1 MVFCDKEYDAVAR
14 YQSEAM
20 HENRLEYVLF
30 LTHPLPDMPTSR
42 SEFAEEMVTEL
53 LDKDLSTHSQYDLG
67 AVVGALKAA
76 IKARDAYVTRVLW
89 TKIDS
94 EVSEKP
100 PLNMSDV
107 EITPE
112 LLRFLLCYAQMPSL
126 VLVLDNQHKTP
137 FLTSPPMIQNVLD
150 ASDANRDW
158 THGHEIV
165 ALVAA
170 VMHALTAVREQRK
183 GKRAHREV
191 DPVWDHVLTRLIAAM
206 PRNPGLLIRRT
217 VPDDLPSWKSIERVI
232 DVAVRCTKTSCSDL
246 KHLLKQC
253 EFAFDHLAEAFQL
266 ALMCGA
272 AKDHVLVSAL
282 SAIYQKILD
291 QNPWEGRHA
300 RASNNVRF
308 HGCMNKVWI
317 AVASHST
324 KNVLVPLCGPDKT
337 QLALVPVP
345 DKGAG
350 RDPSVFVDI
359 VGALDSA
366 HSPFSQHS
374 DDVAYLACKA
384 LNVAMRC
391 NGKVLLVQALV
402 DLVIGHKDVGFL
414 IANVPKFVC
423 RAVISFQT
431 VFDSLEPVAF
441 ALAMQT
447 SEENPLGDALLEAI
461 EEGHRDAVRTLLE
474 LLLGIPEPKKEFL
487 LTYVRT
493 MCGIKWPCPGSDVD
507 HAFSSDL
514 KAAHCAEVK
523 SDFQDF
529 LRRGSPWTD
538 EELQAALRVASHE
551 RASIAVQVLVS
562 PPYEAS
568 VPENDSFVGHIL
580 QHVLAPEGTIAND
593 AKARFEEAA
602 L

>member
-1 MVFCDKEYDAVAR
+1 MVFSDKEYDAVAR
-14 YQSEAM
+14 YECESM
-20 HENRLEYVLF
+20 HDNRLEYVLC
-30 LTHPLPDMPTSR
+30 LTQPLPDMPTTR

-53 LDKDLSTHSQYDLG
+53 LDKDLSTHPRSDLN

-89 TKIDS
+89 AKIDS

-112 LLRFLLCYAQMPSL
+112 LLRFLLCYAQVPSL
-126 VLVLDNQHKTP
+126 VLVLDNQHTTTT
-137 FLTSPPMIQNVLD
+137 LNVLN
-150 ASDANRDW
+150 ASDAKRDW
-158 THGHEIV
+158 TMGHETV
-165 ALVAA
+165 ALVAT
-170 VMHALTAVREQRK
+170 VMHALAAAREQRK

-191 DPVWDHVLTRLIAAM
+191 DPSWDHVLTRLIAAM
-206 PRNPGLLIRRT
+206 PHNPGLVIRRT
-217 VPDDLPSWKSIERVI
+217 VPEGLPSWKSTEKVI
-232 DVAVRCTKTSCSDL
+232 DVAVRCTKTSSSNL
-246 KHLLKQC
+246 SYLLMKC
-253 EFAFDHLAEAFQL
+253 EFPFDELAEAFQL
-266 ALMCGA
+266 ALTRNA
-272 AKDHVLVSAL
+272 VKDDVLVSVL

-291 QNPWEGRHA
+291 QNPWEARHT
-300 RASNNVRF
+300 RGINSGRF
-308 HGCMNKVWI
+308 HSCMYQVWDS
-317 AVASHST
+317 VASQAT
-324 KNVLVPLCGPDKT
+324 KTVLVPLCGPDKT

-345 DKGAG
+345 DKAAT

-359 VGALDSA
+359 VSALDKA
-366 HSPFSQHS
+366 HESSSLHS
-374 DDVAYLACKA
+374 DDVADLACKA
-384 LNVAMRC
+384 LDIAMRC
-391 NGKVLLVQALV
+391 NGKVMLVQALV
-402 DLVIGHKDVGFL
+402 DLVISHKDVGFL
-414 IANVPKFVC
+414 IANVRNFVC
-423 RAVISFQT
+423 RAVVNFQT
-431 VFDSLEPVAF
+431 VFDSLEPAAF

-447 SEENPLGDALLEAI
+447 SEENPLADALIDAI
-461 EEGHRDAVRTLLE
+461 EEGHRDAVRTLLD
-474 LLLGIPEPKKEFL
+474 LLRVIPESKKEFL
-487 LTYVRT
+487 LAYVRT

-514 KAAHCAEVK
+514 KAAHCAEVR
-523 SDFQDF
+523 SDFEDF

-538 EELQAALRVASHE
+538 EELQAALRVASYE

-580 QHVLAPEGTIAND
+580 QHVLAPEGAMAND